1 MSEVPVIDR
10 LSKVPRRYNTDE
22 LRSSGG
28 WGEVGG
34 LGREKDVT
42 IWID

>member
-22 LRSSGG
+22 LRSGGG